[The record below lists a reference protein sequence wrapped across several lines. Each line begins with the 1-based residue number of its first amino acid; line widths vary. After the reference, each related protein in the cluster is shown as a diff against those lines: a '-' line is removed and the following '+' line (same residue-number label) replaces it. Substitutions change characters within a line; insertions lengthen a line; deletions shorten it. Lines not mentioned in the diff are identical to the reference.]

1 MSDPLRTDEPRPLD
15 VTPPVD
21 REEKIEQLLLNG
33 LEHYFAAGYEQAIN
47 VWTRALF
54 IDRGHARARA
64 YIERA
69 RSAQAER
76 QRESEELLQ
85 RGVVAF
91 QQGAADEARRL
102 LHDAMAQGAPADEAL
117 AILERI
123 NRLEQLSPNWLLAAP
138 PPSGGTP
145 AVHGT
150 SRRAWFAL
158 AGLVVVIVAA
168 AAFAAGA
175 FRGDLR
181 PLLVR
186 PIPLSAPIARLASDP
201 EALIPRRGEN
211 ALVRARALAQAGRL
225 REALAALETVR
236 PTDVQKA
243 DADRLRA
250 DLQRQLIGMALA
262 TPPPRTTA
270 AP

>member
-1 MSDPLRTDEPRPLD
+1 MSDPLRTDDPRPLD
-15 VTPPVD
+15 ATPPVD

-33 LEHYFAAGYEQAIN
+33 LEHYFAAEYEQAIN
-47 VWTRALF
+47 IWTRALF

-85 RGVVAF
+85 RGVTAF

-102 LHDAMAQGAPADEAL
+102 LHDAMAQGAPAEEAL
-117 AILERI
+117 AVLERI
-123 NRLEQLSPNWLLAAP
+123 DRLERLSPEWLVAGPQPLSVP
-138 PPSGGTP
+138 P
-145 AVHGT
+145 AVGGA

-158 AGLVVVIVAA
+158 AGCGAVIVAA

-175 FRGDLR
+175 FRADLR

-186 PIPLSAPIARLASDP
+186 PIPPSAPIARIAGDR
-201 EALIPRRGEN
+201 EALIPRRGED
-211 ALVRARALAQAGRL
+211 ALVRARVLAQSGRL
-225 REALAALETVR
+225 REALTALDGVR
-236 PTDVQKA
+236 PTDLQKN

-262 TPPPRTTA
+262 TPPPRATA
-270 AP
+270 EP